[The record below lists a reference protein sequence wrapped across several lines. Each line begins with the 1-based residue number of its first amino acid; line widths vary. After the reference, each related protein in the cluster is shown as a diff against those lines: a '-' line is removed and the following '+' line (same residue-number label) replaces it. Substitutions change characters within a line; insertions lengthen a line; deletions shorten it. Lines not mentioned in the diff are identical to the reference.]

1 MERAEFAVE
10 TVLAPV
16 DGTEESAA
24 AVEYAVAIADR
35 YDATVHALYV
45 LGRGVV
51 RGLDAGTV
59 DEDEVAETARVFLRE
74 IEEFGAERDVPVS
87 TSTTQGFSP
96 TIKTRHPGSVVL
108 DSADAVDAP
117 TIKTRHPG
125 SVVLDSADAVDADF
139 IVLPRES
146 ATDAPEVLERA
157 AEYVLAYAS
166 QPVLSV

>member
-16 DGTEESAA
+16 DGTEESAE

-74 IEEFGAERDVPVS
+74 IEEVGAEHDVPVS
-87 TSTTQGFSP
+87 TSTTQGFS
-96 TIKTRHPGSVVL
+96 
-108 DSADAVDAP
+108 P

>member
-108 DSADAVDAP
+108 DSADAVDA
-117 TIKTRHPG
+117 
-125 SVVLDSADAVDADF
+125 DF

>member
-1 MERAEFAVE
+1 MEGREFAVE

-24 AVEYAVAIADR
+24 AVEYAVAVAER
-35 YDATVHALYV
+35 YDAVVHALYV

-51 RGLDAGTV
+51 RGIDAGTV
-59 DEDEVAETARVFLRE
+59 DEEEVAETARSFL
-74 IEEFGAERDVPVS
+74 EEVEEVGAERDVAVS
-87 TSTTQGFSP
+87 TSTVQGFSP

-108 DSADAVDAP
+108 DSADAV
-117 TIKTRHPG
+117 G
-125 SVVLDSADAVDADF
+125 ADF
-139 IVLPRES
+139 VVLPRES